1 MKYIVLGALI
11 VISALSF
18 SGCSTPKDSK
28 EEWGFRPMIL
38 QKQYPVGERPI
49 KYEVRAA
56 YVPW

>member
-1 MKYIVLGALI
+1 MKYVIGIVFI
-11 VISALSF
+11 LSLSLL
-18 SGCSTPKDSK
+18 SGCSTPENDE
-28 EEWGFRPMIL
+28 EEWHFRPMIL

>member
-1 MKYIVLGALI
+1 MKYVIGIVFI
-11 VISALSF
+11 LSLSLF
-18 SGCSTPKDSK
+18 GGCSTPENDE
-28 EEWGFRPMIL
+28 EEWHFRPMIL